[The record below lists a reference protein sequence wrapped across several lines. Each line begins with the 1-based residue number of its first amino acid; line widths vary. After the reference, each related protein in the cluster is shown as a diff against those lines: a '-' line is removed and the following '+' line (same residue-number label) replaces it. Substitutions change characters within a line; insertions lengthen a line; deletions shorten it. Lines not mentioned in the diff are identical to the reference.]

1 MKEEDLRELL
11 TIRTENEHVEFKEA
25 KSSFHFDKLVDYCV
39 ALGNEGGGYIILGV
53 SDKTP
58 RRIVGTQTFIE
69 PERTVAG
76 IYERLRIKVRSFEF
90 MLPEGRVLVF

>member
-1 MKEEDLRELL
+1 
-11 TIRTENEHVEFKEA
+11 
-25 KSSFHFDKLVDYCV
+25 
-39 ALGNEGGGYIILGV
+39 
-53 SDKTP
+53 
-58 RRIVGTQTFIE
+58 VGTQTFIE